1 MSLRGSS
8 WTDFRRAARRPV
20 GGAAPRHAWPVRA
33 VHRLWYSGI
42 RSEDTRDEINPWI
55 NASCDETKEK
65 KANAPLTVTRTRWPP
80 DPAAISSRPT
90 SSTVVRDDPAVRL
103 LYARA
108 AHTRLEIARA
118 LGRSA
123 SMLSADS
130 RDSASARAHGMLA
143 RRVKSKPRAEIS
155 QESSQFTRTAN
166 SAYPLCPL
174 NFLTLKRATAFLRPS
189 FGATGTAS
197 AFALEPA
204 CHAACFSLEKLQTRL
219 SVSRRVSRLTVQVA
233 LRLA

>member
-1 MSLRGSS
+1 M
-8 WTDFRRAARRPV
+8 
-20 GGAAPRHAWPVRA
+20 
-33 VHRLWYSGI
+33 
-42 RSEDTRDEINPWI
+42 
-55 NASCDETKEK
+55 
-65 KANAPLTVTRTRWPP
+65 TRTRWPP

-108 AHTRLEIARA
+108 AHTTRDRRDCAARA

-155 QESSQFTRTAN
+155 HHSSHVRLIPRIRFVLLKVTLIEARYGVPTAGLWGYRMVFVREVVDRAHVLAPR
-166 SAYPLCPL
+166 SLCHIG
-174 NFLTLKRATAFLRPS
+174 TLRISVP
-189 FGATGTAS
+189 
-197 AFALEPA
+197 
-204 CHAACFSLEKLQTRL
+204 CFL
-219 SVSRRVSRLTVQVA
+219 SVSRLSSRPSLWELEGIA
-233 LRLA
+233 E